1 MLKRLYHTERVA
13 PRLTSSSDLFTYG
26 LRSYSHQVKP
36 VAFFASYLEKI
47 RANNNRRFL
56 TVDQI
61 YCADDLIQRYDQT
74 MRLCNGIK
82 QLETA
87 GTITHNSAKLATFTV
102 VDMDFLE
109 SSDTDVKN
117 YFKDKQIENDKLFKL
132 IVVEDLPTI
141 EMLYKELAWQIQFM
155 VRE

>member
-1 MLKRLYHTERVA
+1 MLKRFYHTE
-13 PRLTSSSDLFTYG
+13 
-26 LRSYSHQVKP
+26 QVKP

-47 RANNNRRFL
+47 RPNNNRRFL

-74 MRLCNGIK
+74 MRLSKGIK
-82 QLETA
+82 QLENA
-87 GTITHNSAKLATFTV
+87 GTITHKSAKLATFTV

-109 SSDTDVKN
+109 SSDADVKN
-117 YFKDKQIENDKLFKL
+117 YFKDKQIENNKLFKL